1 MQKSNIAATFHY
13 VPLHKSKM
21 GKKFSNSKLPIT
33 ENICD
38 RIVRLPLFPD
48 MTKKEADKITKNIRE
63 FNYE

>member
-21 GKKFSNSKLPIT
+21 GKKFCNSKLPIT
-33 ENICD
+33 ENIYD
-38 RIVRLPLFPD
+38 RVVRLPLFPD
-48 MTKKEADKITKNIRE
+48 MTKKEVNKIIKNIKE